1 MKILKTKVKLSKL
14 KWRYRV
20 TALFCVITIASGVWF
35 SSPVIFSALSTFAQK
50 MALSSAMFALPS
62 GTLYVAEQYYNRE
75 DIPDDIPQYSE
86 PSSSETVSE
95 SEITSSDTPI
105 SAPVSD
111 VPISRRGKIEE
122 ITYLSSMSANI
133 IKYGA
138 GAIKNDTK
146 NSTSAVEKILSEPFK
161 ITLDD
166 GPQVLIMH
174 THTTESYEPYAR
186 DYFDSDSTSRTTD
199 NNNNM
204 AKVGEVLCE
213 VLNSNGIYAIH
224 DTTQHDYPSYN
235 GSYERS
241 AETVKAYLKKYPSIK
256 IVLDIHRDA
265 IERENGTRIKPVT
278 EINGKK
284 AAQLMIISGCD
295 DGKMNM
301 PKWREN
307 LKFSAA
313 LQDQLESDYPTL
325 TRPILFCY
333 RKYNQDLTTGSI
345 LIEVGGHANSIDEAL
360 YSARLLGE
368 SLSRVLNKK

>member
-105 SAPVSD
+105 SAPVTD

-133 IKYGA
+133 VKYGA

-204 AKVGEVLCE
+204 ARVGEVLCE

>member
-75 DIPDDIPQYSE
+75 DIPDDIPEYSE

-133 IKYGA
+133 VKYGA

-146 NSTSAVEKILSEPFK
+146 NSTSAVEKILSEPFE